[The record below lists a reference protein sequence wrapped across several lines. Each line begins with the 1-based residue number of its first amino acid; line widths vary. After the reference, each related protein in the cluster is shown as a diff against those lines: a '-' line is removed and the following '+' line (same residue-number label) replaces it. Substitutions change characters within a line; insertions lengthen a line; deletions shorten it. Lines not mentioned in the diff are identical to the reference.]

1 MYLGI
6 NHKYRMC
13 HTIDKKIES
22 FHSFN
27 KELDD
32 SSILILKTKKNRS
45 INTKNTSYWY

>member
-27 KELDD
+27 KELDG
-32 SSILILKTKKNRS
+32 SSFMILKTKKNRS